1 MTKSKVVI
9 CPYCGET
16 QPSGERCRAC
26 SGLFEP
32 LSRQATHNQMGP
44 WFIRDSQRPFQ
55 PGASYETLVK
65 MIERGVVTKYTVLR
79 GPTTR
84 QYWTV
89 ARHTPGVAHLLGY
102 CHQCDTTVNP
112 RDLGCPSC
120 GAPFGAYLDRNHLGL
135 PEIKALPW
143 EAGEHVE
150 DSSQTV
156 FGSLLEPDPL
166 RPQASGLSS
175 FGRDDELIAAPAPA
189 GAATYGRVVRPAA
202 IASPAFTSNGGAH
215 IHPAH
220 SHAAPVTPAME
231 AHVAVT
237 DAQVRSLQRRLQSQR
252 RTTQWL
258 IGMLLVIAAVAF
270 GATFDWF
277 GLFEG
282 GSSRRSA
289 PSTDNVEGDGRSA
302 EPAGV
307 GTPGAREAPSDAA
320 TPPPPSDD
328 VLEAPTPPS
337 DTGDAGRE
345 AAQRFETEFTTAAEL
360 AKSSTDTEVPIDER
374 ITMLRRAIAS
384 LRTLL
389 STPADSRP
397 AGIDV
402 DLEIQRWERELRRL
416 EIEKEFPD

>member
-16 QPSGERCRAC
+16 QPSGDRCRAC
-26 SGLFEP
+26 AGLFEP

-44 WFIRDSQRPFQ
+44 WFIRDPQRPFQ

-112 RDLGCPSC
+112 RDLGCSSC

-135 PEIKALPW
+135 PEVKALPW
-143 EAGEHVE
+143 EAGEPAE

-175 FGRDDELIAAPAPA
+175 FGTDDELIAAPAV
-189 GAATYGRVVRPAA
+189 AATYARLVRPAA
-202 IASPAFTSNGGAH
+202 VASPAMSSNGGAH
-215 IHPAH
+215 VNPV
-220 SHAAPVTPAME
+220 HARVAPVAPAME
-231 AHVAVT
+231 AHVAVS

-258 IGMLLVIAAVAF
+258 IGMLLVIAALAF

-282 GSSRRSA
+282 DPSRPSA
-289 PSTDNVEGDGRSA
+289 PSPTNAEEDGRSA
-302 EPAGV
+302 DSADPALP
-307 GTPGAREAPSDAA
+307 GTGEAPDDSASSTPASGDVPNTT
-320 TPPPPSDD
+320 TPPTD
-328 VLEAPTPPS
+328 A
-337 DTGDAGRE
+337 GDAGGE
-345 AAQRFETEFTTAAEL
+345 AARRFEAEFTSAVEL
-360 AKSSTDTEVPIDER
+360 AKSSTNTDLPIDER
-374 ITMLRRAIAS
+374 ITMLRGAIAS

-389 STPADSRP
+389 SAPAESRP
-397 AGIDV
+397 ASIDV